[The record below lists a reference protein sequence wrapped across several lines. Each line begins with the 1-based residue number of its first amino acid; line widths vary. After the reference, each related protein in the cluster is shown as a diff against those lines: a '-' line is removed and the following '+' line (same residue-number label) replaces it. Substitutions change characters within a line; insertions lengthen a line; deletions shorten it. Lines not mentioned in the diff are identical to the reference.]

1 MPTAYESG
9 LLIDYL
15 ENIVARVHW
24 RDPEAER
31 LIAWLHANEEMLLQA
46 RGANALA
53 RWLHANA
60 DLASARDG
68 PLPGHGD
75 GAAHWAQLGEAFGYV
90 RLASGK
96 VAMDVS
102 AMRLNW
108 LGEQLGLSRIDLVVL
123 ETLALYAVHPVVGNL
138 VDTVFTPQEWQR
150 PLVLPERVL
159 ACLVGTT
166 PQVLRERLEVDSPL
180 VRFGL
185 AVIEDR
191 WGVGVGAQVRR
202 LTLVSDGKGVRP
214 SWLKRMPGGP
224 FAWTDFEYLGQ
235 DRADAETLL
244 ASAIERRQRG
254 VNILVHGPADS
265 GKAGFCTALSER
277 VGIDLFRVRRA
288 GACVENGVGDLTLAL
303 HAAQSLA
310 RNNGR
315 AALLAVGMDV
325 FLARGHSTESLTRLL
340 NDTPVPTLWTVTDT
354 GRIARDV
361 LRQMA
366 FAIRMPPDTDLRARS
381 WVKALASQDVD
392 TTLRDALVLSKD
404 YGAPPGAAADAAAAA
419 GGLGLVARSVQSL
432 APLLARRRRLEEAS
446 VPLRSLADLLP
457 SSVERLNALRH
468 GESVDP
474 EVTTGYEELDSLT
487 GGLQR
492 GELIVVASRPSMG
505 KSALV
510 LNIAEHAAIEMRKSV
525 AIFSL
530 DLTALRVQMRL
541 MSSIA
546 RVDQR
551 KVRTGGLTEDD
562 WQRINSAIS
571 SMSEARIFID
581 DSPGLTVAELS
592 DRLGQLKREQSLG
605 LAIVDYLQLIRSD
618 TDPNSSREATVSE
631 AIRSLKDMAKEL
643 DVPVIAVSQ
652 LSLQLERR
660 SDKQPV
666 LGDLPGSGAI
676 EDHADVIL
684 FIYRDEVYD
693 LDSPHKGVADI
704 TVAKQRNGPTGE
716 FRLEFSAEH
725 MRFDNRRAPE

>member
-9 LLIDYL
+9 LLVDYL

-68 PLPGHGD
+68 PFPGHGD

-138 VDTVFTPQEWQR
+138 VDTVFSPQDWQR
-150 PLVLPERVL
+150 PLVLAERVL

-166 PQVLRERLEVDSPL
+166 PQVLRNRLEVDSPL

-185 AVIEDR
+185 AVTHDH
-191 WGVGVGAQVRR
+191 WGVGVGAHVRR
-202 LTLVSDGKGVRP
+202 LTLVSDGNGVRP

-244 ASAIERRQRG
+244 ASAIESGQRG
-254 VNILVHGPADS
+254 VNILVHGAADS
-265 GKAGFCTALSER
+265 GKAGFCTALAER
-277 VGIDLFRVRRA
+277 VGIDLFRVRPT
-288 GACVENGVGDLTLAL
+288 GASVEDGPGDLIYTLL
-303 HAAQSLA
+303 AAQSLI
-310 RNNGR
+310 RKNGR
-315 AALLAVGMDV
+315 AALLADGTDGL
-325 FLARGHSTESLTRLL
+325 LAGGHSTESWTGLL
-340 NDTPVPTLWTVTDT
+340 NDTPVPIFWTLTDT
-354 GRIARDV
+354 GRIARDI

-366 FAIRMPPDTDLRARS
+366 FAIRMPPDMDLRARS
-381 WVKALASQDVD
+381 WVKALASQGVD
-392 TTLRDALVLSKD
+392 TTLRDALVLAQD
-404 YGAPPGAAADAAAAA
+404 YGAPPGVAADAVAAA

-432 APLLARRRRLEEAS
+432 GPLLARRRYLEETS

-474 EVTTGYEELDSLT
+474 DVTTGYEELDRLT

-510 LNIAEHAAIEMRKSV
+510 LNIAEHSAIEMRKSV

-530 DLTALRVQMRL
+530 ELTAQQVQLRM
-541 MSSIA
+541 MGSIA
-546 RVDQR
+546 RVNLR
-551 KVRTGGLTEDD
+551 KVRTGRLTEED
-562 WQRINSAIS
+562 WQRIDSAIS
-571 SMSEARIFID
+571 LMSEARIFID

-592 DRLGQLKREQSLG
+592 DRLGQFKREQSLG

-618 TDPNSSREATVSE
+618 TDPKSSREATVSE

-652 LSLQLERR
+652 LGLQLECR

-666 LGDLPGSGAI
+666 LADLPGSGAI
-676 EDHADVIL
+676 GDHADVIL
-684 FIYRDEVYD
+684 FIYRDELYD
-693 LDSPHKGVADI
+693 SDSPHKGIADI
-704 TVAKQRNGPTGE
+704 TVAKQRNGPTGA
-716 FRLEFSAEH
+716 FRMKFSAKF
-725 MRFDNRRAPE
+725 MRFDHCQAPD